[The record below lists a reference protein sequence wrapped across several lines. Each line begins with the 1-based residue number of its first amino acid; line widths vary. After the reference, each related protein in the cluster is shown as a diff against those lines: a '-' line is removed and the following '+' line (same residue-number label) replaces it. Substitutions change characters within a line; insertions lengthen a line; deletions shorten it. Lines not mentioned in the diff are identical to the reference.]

1 MFMNLAILSTYPPR
15 ECGIAS
21 FSRDLKNNLA
31 LWGQN
36 VSILAITDK
45 NSSYNYP
52 PEVVFELKEDR
63 KDDFHIAAE
72 FLNSA
77 EVDAVFIEHE
87 YGIFGGRDGAYV
99 LDFACNLEKPFILNT
114 HTVLP
119 HPGFRQRGI
128 LAKLGKKAL
137 AVMCMTRRSS
147 ELLNR
152 VYRVPLEKIFVVP
165 HGVPIFKEKPREA
178 LKRAYDIAGR
188 PLVTTFGF
196 IGPGKGIELG
206 IKAISYL
213 KEKYPGII
221 YLVAGETHPNLK
233 KRMGEAYRDS
243 LLDLI
248 EKVHVEDNIKFI
260 NRFISLEELGEIL
273 YMTDVYLT
281 PYPHRSQAV
290 SGTLSYAIGC
300 GRAIVSTPYDYSL
313 EVLGDGR
320 GLVASQAN
328 PEEIAI
334 LIDRILS
341 SPQLKAQLEK
351 KASKLGK
358 TMLWPEVAK
367 NYVNILQSILQVNA
381 ERKVY

>member
-1 MFMNLAILSTYPPR
+1 MLMNIAILSTYPPR

-21 FSRDLKNNLA
+21 FARDLKNNLA
-31 LWGQN
+31 IWGQN

-45 NSSYNYP
+45 NSMYDYP
-52 PEVVFELKEDR
+52 PEVVFELREDK
-63 KDDFHIAAE
+63 KDDYNIAAE

-77 EVDAVFIEHE
+77 EVDVVFIEHE
-87 YGIFGGRDGAYV
+87 YGIFGGRDGSFV
-99 LDFACNLEKPFILNT
+99 LDFASNLNKPFILNT

-137 AVMCMTRRSS
+137 AVICMTRRSS

-152 VYRVPLEKIFVVP
+152 VYRIPVEKIYVVP
-165 HGVPIFKEKPREA
+165 HGVPMFREKPREL
-178 LKRAYDIAGR
+178 LKKSYNIAGR
-188 PLVTTFGF
+188 TLVTTFGF

-206 IKAISYL
+206 IKAISIL
-213 KEKYPGII
+213 KEKYPDII

-233 KRMGEAYRDS
+233 KRMGETYRDS

-248 EKVHVEDNIKFI
+248 EKLNVKDNIKFI
-260 NRFISLEELGEIL
+260 NRYISLEELGEIL
-273 YMTDVYLT
+273 HMTDIYLT
-281 PYPHRSQAV
+281 PYPHRNQAV
-290 SGTLSYAIGC
+290 SGTLSYAVGC

-313 EVLGDGR
+313 EILSEGR
-320 GLVASQAN
+320 GLVASEAN
-328 PEEIAI
+328 PEQLAD

-341 SPQLKAQLEK
+341 NPQLKAQLEK
-351 KASKLGK
+351 RAMKLGK

-367 NYVNILQSILQVNA
+367 SYVRILQGILQVNA

>member
-1 MFMNLAILSTYPPR
+1 MNLSILSTYPPR

-21 FSRDLKNNLA
+21 FSRDLRNNLS

-45 NSSYNYP
+45 NASYNYP
-52 PEVVFELKEDR
+52 PEVVFEIKEDK
-63 KDDFHIAAE
+63 KDDYHIAAE
-72 FLNSA
+72 FLNSS
-77 EVDAVFIEHE
+77 EMDAVFIEHE
-87 YGIFGGRDGAYV
+87 YGIFGGHDGAYV
-99 LDFACNLEKPFILNT
+99 LDFVANLDKPFILNT
-114 HTVLP
+114 HTVLSN
-119 HPGFRQRGI
+119 PGFRQRAI
-128 LAKLGKKAL
+128 LERLGKKSL
-137 AVMCMTRRSS
+137 AVICMTHRSS
-147 ELLNR
+147 ELLQR
-152 VYRVPLEKIFVVP
+152 VYRIPLEKIFVVP
-165 HGVPIFKEKPREA
+165 HGVPIFTEKPREI
-178 LKRAYDIAGR
+178 LKKSYDIEGR

-213 KEKYPGII
+213 KDKYPNII

-233 KRMGEAYRDS
+233 KKMGESYRES

-248 EKVHVEDNIKFI
+248 ERVHVEDNIKFI
-260 NRFISLEELGEIL
+260 NRYISLEELGEIL

-281 PYPHRSQAV
+281 PYPHRNQAV

-300 GRAIVSTPYDYSL
+300 GRAVVSTPYDYSM
-313 EVLGDGR
+313 EVLAEGR
-320 GLVASQAN
+320 GLVASESN

-341 SPQLKAQLEK
+341 NPRLKALLEK

-358 TMLWPEVAK
+358 TMQWPEVAK

-381 ERKVY
+381 ERRVY

>member
-1 MFMNLAILSTYPPR
+1 MNLAILSTYPPR

-21 FSRDLKNNLA
+21 FARDLKNNLA
-31 LWGQN
+31 IWGQN

-52 PEVVFELKEDR
+52 PEVVFELREDK
-63 KDDFHIAAE
+63 KDDYHIAAE

-87 YGIFGGRDGAYV
+87 YGIFGGRDGGFV
-99 LDFACNLEKPFILNT
+99 LEFASNLNKPFILNT

-137 AVMCMTRRSS
+137 AVICMTRRSS

-152 VYRVPLEKIFVVP
+152 VYRIPLEKIYVVP
-165 HGVPIFKEKPREA
+165 HGVPMFKERPREV
-178 LKRAYDIAGR
+178 LKKSYNIAGR

-206 IKAISYL
+206 IKAISLL
-213 KEKYPGII
+213 KEKYPDII

-233 KRMGEAYRDS
+233 KKMGETYRDS

-248 EKVHVEDNIKFI
+248 EKVNVKDNIKFI
-260 NRFISLEELGEIL
+260 NRYISLEELGEIL

-281 PYPHRSQAV
+281 PYPHRNQAV
-290 SGTLSYAIGC
+290 SGTLSFAVGC

-313 EVLGDGR
+313 EILADGR
-320 GLVASQAN
+320 GLVASETN
-328 PEEIAI
+328 PEELAA

-341 SPQLKAQLEK
+341 NPQLKAQLEK
-351 KASKLGK
+351 RTMKLGR

-367 NYVNILQSILQVNA
+367 SYVRIMQGILQVNA

>member
-1 MFMNLAILSTYPPR
+1 MNLAILSTYPPR

-21 FSRDLKNNLA
+21 FARDLKNNLA
-31 LWGQN
+31 IWGQN

-52 PEVVFELKEDR
+52 PEVVFELREDK
-63 KDDFHIAAE
+63 KDDYHIAAE

-77 EVDAVFIEHE
+77 EVDAVIIEHE
-87 YGIFGGRDGAYV
+87 YGIFGGRDGGFV
-99 LDFACNLEKPFILNT
+99 LEFASNLNKPFILNT

-137 AVMCMTRRSS
+137 AVICMTRRSS

-152 VYRVPLEKIFVVP
+152 VYRIPLEKIYVVP
-165 HGVPIFKEKPREA
+165 HGVPMFKERPREV
-178 LKRAYDIAGR
+178 LKKSYNIAGR

-206 IKAISYL
+206 IKAISLL
-213 KEKYPGII
+213 KEKYQDII

-233 KRMGEAYRDS
+233 KKMGETYRDS

-248 EKVHVEDNIKFI
+248 EKVNVKDNIKFI
-260 NRFISLEELGEIL
+260 NRYISLEELGEIL

-281 PYPHRSQAV
+281 PYPHRNQAV
-290 SGTLSYAIGC
+290 SGTLSFAVGC

-313 EVLGDGR
+313 EILADGR
-320 GLVASQAN
+320 GLVASETN
-328 PEEIAI
+328 PEELAA

-341 SPQLKAQLEK
+341 NPQLKAQLEK
-351 KASKLGK
+351 RTMKLGR

-367 NYVNILQSILQVNA
+367 SYVRILQGILQVNA

>member
-1 MFMNLAILSTYPPR
+1 MNIAILSTYPPR

-21 FSRDLKNNLA
+21 FARDLKNNLA
-31 LWGQN
+31 IWGQN

-45 NSSYNYP
+45 NSMYNYP
-52 PEVVFELKEDR
+52 PEVVFELREDK
-63 KDDFHIAAE
+63 KDDYNIAAE

-77 EVDAVFIEHE
+77 EVDVVFIEHE
-87 YGIFGGRDGAYV
+87 YGIFGGRDGSFV
-99 LDFACNLEKPFILNT
+99 LDFASNLNKPFILNT

-137 AVMCMTRRSS
+137 AVICMTRRSS

-152 VYRVPLEKIFVVP
+152 VYRIPVEKIYVVP
-165 HGVPIFKEKPREA
+165 HGVPMFKEKPREL
-178 LKRAYDIAGR
+178 LKKSYNIAGR
-188 PLVTTFGF
+188 TLVTTFGF

-206 IKAISYL
+206 IKAISIL
-213 KEKYPGII
+213 KEKYPDII

-233 KRMGEAYRDS
+233 KRMGETYRDS

-248 EKVHVEDNIKFI
+248 EKLNVKDNIKFI
-260 NRFISLEELGEIL
+260 NRYISLEELGEIL
-273 YMTDVYLT
+273 HMTDIYLT
-281 PYPHRSQAV
+281 PYPHRNQAV
-290 SGTLSYAIGC
+290 SGTLSYAVGC

-313 EVLGDGR
+313 EILSEGR
-320 GLVASQAN
+320 GLVASEAN
-328 PEEIAI
+328 PEELAD

-341 SPQLKAQLEK
+341 NPQLKAQLEK
-351 KASKLGK
+351 RAMKLGK

-367 NYVNILQSILQVNA
+367 SYVRILQGILQVNA

>member
-1 MFMNLAILSTYPPR
+1 MNLAILSTYPPR

-21 FSRDLKNNLA
+21 FARDLKNHLA
-31 LWGQN
+31 MWGQN
-36 VSILAITDK
+36 VSVLAITDK

-52 PEVVFELKEDR
+52 PEVVFELREDK
-63 KDDFHIAAE
+63 KDDYHIAAE

-77 EVDAVFIEHE
+77 EVDAVFVEHE
-87 YGIFGGRDGAYV
+87 YGIFGGRDGEFV
-99 LDFACNLEKPFILNT
+99 LEFASNLNKPFILNT

-119 HPGFRQRGI
+119 TPGFRQRGI
-128 LAKLGKKAL
+128 LAKLGKEAL
-137 AVMCMTRRSS
+137 AVFCMTRRSS

-152 VYRVPLEKIFVVP
+152 VYRIPMEKIYVIP
-165 HGVPIFKEKPREA
+165 HGVPVFEEKPRET
-178 LKRAYDIAGR
+178 LKKSYNISGR

-206 IKAISYL
+206 IKAISLL
-213 KEKYPGII
+213 KEKYPDII

-233 KRMGEAYRDS
+233 KKMGEAYRDS

-248 EKVHVEDNIKFI
+248 EKLKVEDNIKFI
-260 NRFISLEELGEIL
+260 NRYISLEELGEIL

-281 PYPHRSQAV
+281 PYPHRNQAV
-290 SGTLSYAIGC
+290 SGTLSFAVGC

-313 EVLGDGR
+313 EILGEGR
-320 GLVASQAN
+320 GLVASEAD
-328 PEEIAI
+328 PAELAG

-341 SPQLKAQLEK
+341 NPQLQAQLEK
-351 KASKLGK
+351 RTMKLGR

-367 NYVNILQSILQVNA
+367 SYVSILQGILQQVDV

>member
-1 MFMNLAILSTYPPR
+1 MNIAILSTYPPR

-21 FSRDLKNNLA
+21 FARDLKNNLA
-31 LWGQN
+31 IWGQN

-45 NSSYNYP
+45 NSMYDYP
-52 PEVVFELKEDR
+52 PEVVFELREDK
-63 KDDFHIAAE
+63 KDDYNIAAE

-77 EVDAVFIEHE
+77 EVDVVFIEHE
-87 YGIFGGRDGAYV
+87 YGIFGGRDGSFV
-99 LDFACNLEKPFILNT
+99 LDFASNLNKPFILNT

-137 AVMCMTRRSS
+137 AVICMTRRSS

-152 VYRVPLEKIFVVP
+152 VYRIPVEKIYVVP
-165 HGVPIFKEKPREA
+165 HGVPMFREKPREL
-178 LKRAYDIAGR
+178 LKKSYNIAGR
-188 PLVTTFGF
+188 TLVTTFGF

-206 IKAISYL
+206 IKAISIL
-213 KEKYPGII
+213 KEKYPDII

-233 KRMGEAYRDS
+233 KRMGETYRDS

-248 EKVHVEDNIKFI
+248 EKLNVKDNIKFI
-260 NRFISLEELGEIL
+260 NRYISLEELGEIL
-273 YMTDVYLT
+273 HMTDIYLT
-281 PYPHRSQAV
+281 PYPHRNQAV
-290 SGTLSYAIGC
+290 SGTLSYAVGC

-313 EVLGDGR
+313 EILSEGR
-320 GLVASQAN
+320 GLVASEAN
-328 PEEIAI
+328 PEQLAD

-341 SPQLKAQLEK
+341 NPQLKAQLEK
-351 KASKLGK
+351 RAMKLGK

-367 NYVNILQSILQVNA
+367 SYVRILQGILQVNA